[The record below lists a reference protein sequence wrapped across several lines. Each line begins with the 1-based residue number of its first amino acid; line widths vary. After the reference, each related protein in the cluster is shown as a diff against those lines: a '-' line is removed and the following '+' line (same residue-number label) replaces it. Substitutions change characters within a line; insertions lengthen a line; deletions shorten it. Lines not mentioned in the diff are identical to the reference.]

1 MDDFLTT
8 ISLFRYAI
16 TGIILV
22 SFICSYLGV
31 YIVLKRIIFVGVAI
45 AQISSLGVAFALLLG
60 LPPMAFSI
68 LFTLLG
74 MFGMST
80 NPGGKRLSQEAIIG
94 LGFITASAV
103 TILLMAKSALGLHEI
118 EHIVYGDILAI
129 SPLQVYIALGA
140 VVTIITIHLLF
151 YKELVFVS
159 FDYDMARALG
169 INARLWNLILYLT
182 IGAAIAIGIMI
193 AGNMMI
199 IAAIILPPINGLILS
214 TRLRNAFIISSIQG
228 VSTATFAFFLSYL
241 LDLPYGPTAAASS
254 FVVLGFSFIAFKLR
268 G

>member
-1 MDDFLTT
+1 MQELLAT
-8 ISLFRYAI
+8 ISLFRYALA
-16 TGIILV
+16 GIILV

-45 AQISSLGVAFALLLG
+45 AQISSMGVAFAFLLG
-60 LPPMAFSI
+60 LPPMIFSV

-74 MFGMST
+74 MWGMSVKFA
-80 NPGGKRLSQEAIIG
+80 GKRLSQEGIIG
-94 LGFITASAV
+94 LGFITALAI
-103 TILLMAKSALGLHEI
+103 TTLLMAKSALGIHEI
-118 EHIVYGDILAI
+118 EHVVYGDILAI
-129 SPLQVYIALGA
+129 RPLQVYIALGV

-151 YKELVFVS
+151 YKEFVFVS

-169 INARLWNLILYLT
+169 LRAAFWNLILYFT

-199 IAAIILPPINGLILS
+199 TASIILPPINGLILS
-214 TRLRNAFIISSIQG
+214 RNLKLAFIISVIQG
-228 VSTATFAFFLSYL
+228 VSTATVAFFLSYL

-254 FVVLGFSFIAFKLR
+254 FVTLGFSFIAFRLR